1 MTDYEKG
8 FLNGL
13 NANIKSLKPQEGE
26 IIFLGLPCEYLNY
39 DMAKASYDALRNL
52 FPETPVIVSVGSI
65 NILGGA
71 ND

>member
-8 FLNGL
+8 YLNGL

-39 DMAKASYDALRNL
+39 DVAKASYDALHNL

-65 NILGGA
+65 NVLGGE

>member
-8 FLNGL
+8 FLDGL
-13 NANIKSLKPQEGE
+13 
-26 IIFLGLPCEYLNY
+26 
-39 DMAKASYDALRNL
+39 YDALRNL

-65 NILGGA
+65 NVLGGE

>member
-1 MTDYEKG
+1 MTNYEKG
-8 FLNGL
+8 YLDGL

-39 DMAKASYDALRNL
+39 DVAKASYDALRNV

-65 NILGGA
+65 NVLGGE

>member
-8 FLNGL
+8 YLDGL
-13 NANIKSLKPQEGE
+13 NANVKSLKPQEGE
-26 IIFLGLPCEYLNY
+26 IIFLGLPCEYLSY
-39 DMAKASYDALRNL
+39 DVAKASYDTLRNL

-65 NILGGA
+65 NILGGE

>member
-8 FLNGL
+8 YLNGL

-39 DMAKASYDALRNL
+39 DVAKASYDALRNL

-65 NILGGA
+65 NVLGGE

>member
-8 FLNGL
+8 YLDGL
-13 NANIKSLKPQEGE
+13 NANIKSLKPQEDE

-39 DMAKASYDALRNL
+39 DVAKASYDALRNL
-52 FPETPVIVSVGSI
+52 FPETPIIVSVGSI
-65 NILGGA
+65 NVLGGE